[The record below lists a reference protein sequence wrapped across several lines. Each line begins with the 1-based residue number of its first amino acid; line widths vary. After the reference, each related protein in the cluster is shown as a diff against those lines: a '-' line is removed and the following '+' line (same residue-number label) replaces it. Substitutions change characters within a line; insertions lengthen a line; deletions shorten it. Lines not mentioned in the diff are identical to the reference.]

1 MFSTLQHMRFAQ
13 PGWLWLLVLLPLPW
27 FLERARPRIS
37 WPNLGTFAHRRR
49 LGWTWLQPLP
59 ALLRGLAIGCLAV
72 ALARPQTVGGTTYI
86 AGQGVAIVVALDNS
100 SSMNTAD
107 FPTDLGTRLIS
118 RIDAAK
124 NTFLAFV
131 QNRYDDLIGLV
142 VFANYPELAC
152 PPILDHG
159 FLQETIGSVRSA
171 QVGEDGTNI
180 GDAIAW
186 GLDALLAAPPKRKVL
201 VLLTDG
207 NNEPAVPRPLD
218 PEQAAILARDLG
230 VTIHT
235 IAIGRARGTTQGIDP
250 GARLPVVKDVAGP
263 NLPLLEHLAQITG
276 GHFFVATSADALTG
290 VFRAIDSLE
299 KSPVRGQILTRY
311 NEHYAPWAGFALGL
325 LVCDR
330 LLSLG
335 RLRRLP

>member
-1 MFSTLQHMRFAQ
+1 MRFAQ

-27 FLERARPRIS
+27 LLERARPRVF
-37 WPNLGTFAHRRR
+37 WPNLGGFPRRHRI
-49 LGWTWLQPLP
+49 GWRWLQPLP

-86 AGQGVAIVVALDNS
+86 AGQGVAIIVALDNS
-100 SSMNTAD
+100 SSMNAVD
-107 FPTDLGTRLIS
+107 FPTDMGTRLIS
-118 RIDAAK
+118 RLQAAK
-124 NTFLAFV
+124 NTFIRFV
-131 QNRYDDLIGLV
+131 EGRSDDLIGLV

-152 PPILDHG
+152 PPILDHA
-159 FLQETIGSVRSA
+159 FLRETISA
-171 QVGEDGTNI
+171 VQSARTGDDGTNI

-186 GLDALLAAPPKRKVL
+186 SLEALLAAPPKRKVL

-207 NNEPAVPRPLD
+207 NNEPAVPQPLD
-218 PEQAAILARDLG
+218 PEQAANLARDLG
-230 VTIHT
+230 VTMHT
-235 IAIGRARGTTQGIDP
+235 IAIGRTGGVRQGIDP
-250 GARLPVVKDVAGP
+250 GVRLQVESDVAGP

-276 GHFFVATSADALTG
+276 GRFFAASSADALTE
-290 VFRAIDSLE
+290 VFRSIDLLE

-311 NEHYAPWAGFALGL
+311 NEHYAPWAGLALGL
-325 LVCDR
+325 LVFDR